1 MAMSISMKHQQL
13 IDAELELESS
23 GPIAPA
29 PSHRAPPPPPP
40 HMIDEP
46 LNSPTID
53 YLDVNMEQGDD
64 AEKTAIMQDTVMN
77 YVTETVI
84 NAKQTLVKPGS
95 IIYLLYGDI
104 PSKQS
109 IQIKMGKVGE
119 FIVKTIVNMSQHLEL
134 LQCGVQDIGGK
145 RKDVDLIWCDKL
157 NKTIYYRE
165 AKGNAEL
172 DTEKLPATIKK
183 VQEIRDNLVPKYP
196 GYKFDAG
203 LFNWSVYNREII
215 TSSLSHIKK
224 CEDKGLIVDH
234 MGDMMKILDFKW
246 SEKEFYEFFA
256 KIGEQL

>member
-1 MAMSISMKHQQL
+1 MSISMKHQQL

-53 YLDVNMEQGDD
+53 YPDVNMEQGDD
-64 AEKTAIMQDTVMN
+64 AEKTAIMQDTVMK

-95 IIYLLYGDI
+95 IIYLLFGDI

-119 FIVKTIVNMSQHLEL
+119 FIVKTIVNMSPHLEL

-246 SEKEFYEFFA
+246 SEKEFYEFFT